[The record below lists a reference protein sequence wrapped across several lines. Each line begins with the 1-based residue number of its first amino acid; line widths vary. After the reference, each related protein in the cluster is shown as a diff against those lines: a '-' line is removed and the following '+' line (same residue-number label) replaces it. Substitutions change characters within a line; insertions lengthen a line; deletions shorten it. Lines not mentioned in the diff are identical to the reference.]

1 MDEVDRVIINGLQE
15 GFPICERPYAAT
27 AQQLGLTE
35 AELIDRLGHLLEDG
49 VLSRFGPLI
58 HAEQVGGGLTLAAMQ
73 VPAEDLERVI
83 EQVNAFPEVAHN
95 YERDH
100 VLNMWFVLA
109 TERPEQV
116 GTVIAA
122 IESRTGYPVYNFP
135 KEEEYFLNLRLAV

>member
-1 MDEVDRVIINGLQE
+1 MDELDRAIINGLQE
-15 GFPICERPYAAT
+15 GFPVCERPYAA
-27 AQQLGLTE
+27 AAERLGMTE
-35 AELIDRLGHLLEDG
+35 AALLERLGTLLQDG

-58 HAEQVGGGLTLAAMQ
+58 HAEQLGGGLTLAAMQ

-100 VLNMWFVLA
+100 ALNLWFVLA

-116 GTVIAA
+116 GAVIAA
-122 IESRTGYPVYNFP
+122 IEARTGYPVCNFP